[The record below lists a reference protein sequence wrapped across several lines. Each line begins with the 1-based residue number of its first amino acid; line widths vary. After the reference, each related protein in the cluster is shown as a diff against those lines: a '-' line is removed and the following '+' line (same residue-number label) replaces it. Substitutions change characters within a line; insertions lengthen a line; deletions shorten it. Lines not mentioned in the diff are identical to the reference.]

1 MPGLG
6 QAPCFSEL
14 FVPVS
19 CNLLQLEWQVAPKG
33 GRKQP
38 RVWTSMPFPFLGP
51 SLPMP
56 GLHQCPAPPG
66 HVGIVLGGPSAS
78 GLAQSPRLAW
88 KPAPVLAPPRRSPS
102 PLAHV
107 TLSLA
112 NRGLSCS
119 GGTLNLFVPA
129 RQGPARGHSTGTRLR
144 EAAEECAH
152 ALACTPGR
160 ALPRTAERR
169 KGAVS

>member
-88 KPAPVLAPPRRSPS
+88 KPAPVLATPPPA
-102 PLAHV
+102 P
-107 TLSLA
+107 SLA
-112 NRGLSCS
+112 LAPCPCHSEPRKPGPFLFGRDSQSLCPCPAGSSQRPQHRDPAQGSRGGMCACS
-119 GGTLNLFVPA
+119 GLHA
-129 RQGPARGHSTGTRLR
+129 GPGPPPHR
-144 EAAEECAH
+144 
-152 ALACTPGR
+152 
-160 ALPRTAERR
+160 
-169 KGAVS
+169 